1 MPKKI
6 RESREELRQA
16 MIETAERVI
25 VSDGVSALTARRLA
39 SELNIAVGT
48 TYNVFKDMSGLI
60 EEVNARTIA
69 RITEEISGV
78 DSLSGDGE
86 EVLMRYADAYIGFV
100 RSNQNLWAALFT
112 GEVDPES
119 PSHQRNLK
127 NTLRLFDFLQAAL
140 KTIAPDTDEKI
151 LSASARALWAAVHG
165 MLSLVAGNRHEILG
179 LGDIRETIRILVHNH
194 VAGMR
199 ASS

>member
-6 RESREELRQA
+6 RESREELRDA
-16 MIETAERVI
+16 MTDTAERVI
-25 VSDGVSALTARRLA
+25 VAEGVGALTARRLA
-39 SELNIAVGT
+39 SELDIAVGT

-69 RITEEISGV
+69 RISDEISAV
-78 DSLSGDGE
+78 DVSSGTGE

-100 RSNQNLWAALFT
+100 KENHRLWAALFT
-112 GEVDPES
+112 GEVNPES
-119 PSHQRNLK
+119 TAHQRNLK
-127 NTLRLFDFLQAAL
+127 NTLRLFDYLEKAL
-140 KTIAPDTDEKI
+140 SSIAPQADDSTI
-151 LSASARALWAAVHG
+151 SASARALWAAVHG

-179 LGDIRETIRILVHNH
+179 LGDIRETIRVLVHNH

-199 ASS
+199 AGA

>member
-6 RESREELRQA
+6 RESREELREA
-16 MIETAERVI
+16 MIETAERLI
-25 VSDGVSALTARRLA
+25 VCDGVGALTARRLA

-48 TYNVFKDMSGLI
+48 TYNVFKDMSGVI

-69 RITEEISGV
+69 RITDEISSV
-78 DSLSGDGE
+78 DKASGSGE
-86 EVLMRYADAYIGFV
+86 DILMRYADAYIGFV
-100 RSNQNLWAALFT
+100 RENQKLWAALFS

-119 PSHQRNLK
+119 ASHQRNLK
-127 NTLRLFDFLQAAL
+127 NTLKLFDYLETAL
-140 KTIAPDTDEKI
+140 KTIAPNASNDSI
-151 LSASARALWAAVHG
+151 SASARALWSAVHG

-179 LGDIRETIRILVHNH
+179 LGDIRETIRVLVHNH

-199 ASS
+199 AGS

>member
-48 TYNVFKDMSGLI
+48 TYNVFKDMSGLV

-140 KTIAPDTDEKI
+140 KTIAPDTDEKV